1 MPDKPSQDQI
11 FAQPEGHCLAEL
23 NIATSVADLDNPAM
37 AGFMNALDAVNSI
50 AERPL
55 GVVWRLKDESGNAI
69 GFKRDG
75 APREIYN
82 LSVWERAQDLEFYI
96 WNTVHRRFMNQRHK

>member
-11 FAQPEGHCLAEL
+11 FAQTAAHCLAEL

-37 AGFMNALDAVNSI
+37 AGFMNALDAVNAI
-50 AERPL
+50 AERSP
-55 GVVWRLKDESGNAI
+55 GFVWRLKDESGNAI

-75 APREIYN
+75 DPREIYN
-82 LSVWERAQDLEFYI
+82 LLVWERAQDLEFYI
-96 WNTVHRRFMNQRHK
+96 